1 MTLFFKYKL
10 NFYIIGLVL
19 ILITTITFAQT
30 KEKLEEKRKEIKKE
44 ISYTN
49 KLIAETQQNTKAT
62 LNKLIIL
69 NNKISKRKELIN
81 TINLEIQYI
90 DKIIKSNNDSI
101 KILTKELKILKDEY
115 AKMIYSAYKNR
126 NSYSRLM
133 FIFASKDFNQAYH
146 RIQYMQQYSSYRKKQ
161 AELIQD
167 TKQLLNLK
175 IQQLESEKNKKE
187 FLLSNQKN
195 EKSLLVKGKEEKNST
210 IIKLQKKEKQ
220 LRKTLRA
227 KESAAKKLKK
237 AIEAIIAEEIRKAA
251 ESRKNKPSSNMFAL
265 TPEELALSETFSN
278 NKGKLPWPLLR
289 GIVSST
295 FGVHQHHVLKGIKI
309 KNNGIDIIT
318 TKGSKIRTVFEGK
331 VTAVISI
338 PGVNGKTVIISHGEY
353 LTVYSNLAEVYVKK
367 EDKVK
372 TKQNI
377 GLVYT
382 DTENA
387 KTILQF
393 QVWKGKTLL
402 NPAYWLSGSN

>member
-10 NFYIIGLVL
+10 NFYTSALALLFIA
-19 ILITTITFAQT
+19 TISFGQT
-30 KEKLEEKRKEIKKE
+30 KKKLEEKRKEIKKE

-49 KLIAETQQNTKAT
+49 NLIAETQKNTKVT

-81 TINLEIQYI
+81 TINIEIQYI
-90 DKIIKSNNDSI
+90 DKKIKSNNDSI
-101 KILTKELKILKDEY
+101 EILTKELENLKDEY
-115 AKMIYSAYKNR
+115 AKMIYSAYKNK

-146 RIQYMQQYSSYRKKQ
+146 RLQYMQQYSSYRKKQ

-175 IQQLESEKNKKE
+175 IQQLEAEKNEKK
-187 FLLSNQKN
+187 FLLNNQKN
-195 EKSLLVKGKEEKNST
+195 EKSLLVKGKKEKNY
-210 IIKLQKKEKQ
+210 IIMKLQKKEKQ

-227 KESAAKKLKK
+227 KEYAARKLKK
-237 AIEAIIAEEIRKAA
+237 AIEAIIAEEIRKTA
-251 ESRKNKPSSNMFAL
+251 EKRKNKPSTNMFAL
-265 TPEELALSETFSN
+265 TPEELALSKTFSN
-278 NKGKLPWPLLR
+278 NRGNLPWPLLR

-295 FGVHQHHVLKGIKI
+295 FGVHYHPVLKGIKI
-309 KNNGIDIIT
+309 KNNGIDITT
-318 TKGSKIRTVFEGK
+318 TKGSKVRTIFEGK
-331 VTAVISI
+331 VTAIISI
-338 PGVNGKTVIISHGEY
+338 PGVNGKTIIISHGEY

-367 EDKVK
+367 GDKVK

-377 GLVYT
+377 GLIYT

-402 NPAYWLSGSN
+402 NPAYWLSGL